1 MTKEK
6 LKAFS
11 FYVPDL
17 IKEHKKEMKKN
28 YSLHNSNEVKCPK
41 CNWSTEILTIQANDR
56 KEALKR
62 ILNGEGLCD
71 ECYVT
76 MIGDIE

>member
-28 YSLHNSNEVKCPK
+28 YSLYNSNEVKCPK
-41 CNWSTEILTIQANDR
+41 CNWSTEILTTQAKDR

-71 ECYVT
+71 ECYVSV
-76 MIGDIE
+76 IG